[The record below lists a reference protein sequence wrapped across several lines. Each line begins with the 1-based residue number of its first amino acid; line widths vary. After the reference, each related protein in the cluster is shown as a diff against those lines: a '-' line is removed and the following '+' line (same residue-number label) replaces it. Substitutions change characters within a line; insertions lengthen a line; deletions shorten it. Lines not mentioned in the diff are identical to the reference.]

1 VLCDSAQIHQVI
13 MNLGT
18 NAAYAMRERGGV
30 LTVELARAAPDAA
43 LRRRYPQINATH
55 TIRLSVR
62 DTGTGMDE
70 AVLKRMFEPFYTTKA
85 TGEGSGLGLTM
96 VYSIVEDHLGAIVVD
111 SVPGEGTTFDLY
123 FTPDPNAT
131 AAAPIAI
138 QAMRPL
144 LTPFGRSRHIM
155 LVDDD
160 SDVRALGANL
170 LRRLDFRPMAFADPI
185 AALAAF
191 RRTPGHFSAVISD
204 LTMPGMTGVELA
216 RALRVIRPELPLI
229 LTSGNL
235 NTNPDSHGVQ
245 HTIRKP
251 FDLDELASLLR
262 ELLHEPAA

>member
-1 VLCDSAQIHQVI
+1 VF
-13 MNLGT
+13 
-18 NAAYAMRERGGV
+18 
-30 LTVELARAAPDAA
+30 
-43 LRRRYPQINATH
+43 
-55 TIRLSVR
+55 
-62 DTGTGMDE
+62 
-70 AVLKRMFEPFYTTKA
+70 KRMFEPFFTTKA

-123 FTPDPNAT
+123 FTPAPHASGTAPAVPPAT
-131 AAAPIAI
+131 
-138 QAMRPL
+138 RPL

-160 SDVRALGANL
+160 SDVRALGATL
-170 LRRLDFRPMAFADPI
+170 LRRLDFRPMAFGDPT

-191 RRTPGHFSAVISD
+191 RRTPEHFSAVISD

-216 RALRVIRPELPLI
+216 RALLAIRPDLPLI

-235 NTNPDSHGVQ
+235 NTDPTSHGVL